1 MTDDNKSNIE
11 AEETNSVREI
21 MYEDGD
27 GNYRY
32 RGFWSGF
39 GDQ

>member
-1 MTDDNKSNIE
+1 MDKEVKTN
-11 AEETNSVREI
+11 EETREEEKKAV
-21 MYEDGD
+21 MHEDSD